1 MIYRKIDKLTSD
13 KPTTLIE
20 NWKVDFFFYDKSID
34 AIDSLL
40 SLDKCG
46 CIPTYVLLQ
55 LDWRRKL
62 MDS

>member
-34 AIDSLL
+34 AIDGLL
-40 SLDKCG
+40 S
-46 CIPTYVLLQ
+46 
-55 LDWRRKL
+55 
-62 MDS
+62 